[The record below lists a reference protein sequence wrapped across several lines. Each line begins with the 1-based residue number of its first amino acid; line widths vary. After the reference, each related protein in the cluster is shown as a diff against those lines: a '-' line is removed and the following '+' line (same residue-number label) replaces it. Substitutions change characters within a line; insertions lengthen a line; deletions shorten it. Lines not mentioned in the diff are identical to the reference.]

1 MIQLLPEER
10 RRARY
15 LAGVC
20 ERCPAPHRPERTLCQ
35 ACADRIR
42 ARNRGLI
49 PHQPRHAHVRPLSR
63 AIRAGL
69 AAGLSV
75 DQIAQ
80 QTGATPTQVRRQA
93 RP

>member
-1 MIQLLPEER
+1 MIRQLPEQR

-20 ERCPAPHRPERTLCQ
+20 ERCPAPHRHERTLCQ

-42 ARNRGLI
+42 ARNRGEI
-49 PHQPRHAHVRPLSR
+49 PHQPRGPQVRALSL

-80 QTGATPTQVRRQA
+80 QTGATPQQVRRQA